1 MDYETG
7 RYLYDRRV
15 QDDPKQYR
23 LYNYKD
29 YSNISTRPKLFE
41 SKTVV
46 PWSTWSSEGPL
57 KVRLSH
63 PPSGAFVQPLPLS
76 TKGRAQCRRSVS
88 TRPLP
93 YPRTTSGRRLLIG
106 YCFST
111 CLKQQLILFRYPTL
125 GGLSRS
131 RQIFPQRYSVVLAGS
146 RLFSQNCGRST
157 KKRIAYYRDPNNP

>member
-1 MDYETG
+1 MTTVMGIMVSTESQKTQGPASRKQGQLYPEMDYETG

-29 YSNISTRPKLFE
+29 YSTISTRPNIFE

-63 PPSGAFVQPLPLS
+63 PPSGAFV
-76 TKGRAQCRRSVS
+76 
-88 TRPLP
+88 
-93 YPRTTSGRRLLIG
+93 
-106 YCFST
+106 
-111 CLKQQLILFRYPTL
+111 
-125 GGLSRS
+125 
-131 RQIFPQRYSVVLAGS
+131 
-146 RLFSQNCGRST
+146 
-157 KKRIAYYRDPNNP
+157 